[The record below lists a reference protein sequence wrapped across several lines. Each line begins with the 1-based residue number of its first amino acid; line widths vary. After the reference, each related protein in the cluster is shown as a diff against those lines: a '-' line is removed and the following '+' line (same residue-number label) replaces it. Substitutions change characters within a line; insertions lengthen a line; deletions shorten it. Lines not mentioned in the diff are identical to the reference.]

1 MKEKLFSITKKDFD
15 IQFYK
20 SSGKGGQNR
29 NKRETAVRLI
39 HKESGIMVTCS
50 DEREQHK
57 NLIKAFKNLTNKSEF
72 QSWLKIKIAKVQQN
86 KKDIEKQIEQEVETW
101 MQDKYLKIENIK
113 MRGLSY
119 GKI

>member
-1 MKEKLFSITKKDFD
+1 MKNTKQLLFSITKKDFD

-39 HKESGIMVTCS
+39 HRESGIITTCS

-57 NLIKAFKNLTNKSEF
+57 NLIKAFKNL
-72 QSWLKIKIAKVQQN
+72 IN
-86 KKDIEKQIEQEVETW
+86 KKEFKQWLRVKTAKELNNNIITEEQLNKQIDEW
-101 MQDKYLKIENIK
+101 MNERNLKIEFF
-113 MRGLSY
+113 
-119 GKI
+119 